1 MYCQTLTP
9 EEAQNF
15 RWNIFD
21 VTKVWPHSEVPLR
34 RIGKMTL
41 NRNATNYFAEI
52 EQLAFAPAHLVP
64 GIESSA
70 DPMLQA
76 RLFSYSDSQR
86 HRLGVNYQQIPVN
99 RPLNVY
105 APWQRDGPATI
116 NGNYGHV
123 ASYPSS
129 IEPVAY
135 KPVAESMEHEQW
147 VGKAVRNIWEVTDED
162 FVQPRML
169 WKVLGK
175 QSGQQDNFV
184 YNVSVHLSGAVAE
197 VRRRTYGMFSNVDKE
212 LGRRIEE
219 ATEKKASES
228 DKDQVIDGIM
238 KVLEA

>member
-64 GIESSA
+64 GIEPSA

-105 APWQRDGPATI
+105 SPWQRDGPATI

-147 VGKAVRNIWEVTDED
+147 VGKAVRNIWEVTDE
-162 FVQPRML
+162 
-169 WKVLGK
+169 
-175 QSGQQDNFV
+175 DNFV